1 MIFYVFLFLIL
12 ALFVIVLI
20 PTILFSVIRT
30 LFSILGFTFGGRK
43 RRGKG
48 TSSSSQSGYER
59 GAETSSRNSKTAD
72 GQRKKMFDKNE
83 GEYVDFE
90 EIKDGE

>member
-1 MIFYVFLFLIL
+1 MPFIFFLLTL
-12 ALFVIVLI
+12 ALLIIVLI

-30 LFSILGFTFGGRK
+30 LFSILGFMLGGRK

-48 TSSSSQSGYER
+48 NHSSSTQRGYES
-59 GAETSSRNSKTAD
+59 GAETRSRNSKTAD